1 MRFFSDNCLLSN
13 AFAVHVLTSA
23 PRECE
28 KLNHRVLDCAF
39 TAEGTALAALWGD
52 GSPVSDLLSFPSSEM
67 GYFLCSE
74 EYICVDETICPF
86 LSVEKMLTC
95 TSCHNSWLDPKVCY
109 FKPSHLVMYCSPSR
123 RYSADAVSA
132 KKESCVLGSSPS
144 AKSSMLSSSCAV
156 SEDYK
161 VKNEAWLICIS

>member
-1 MRFFSDNCLLSN
+1 MW
-13 AFAVHVLTSA
+13 
-23 PRECE
+23 
-28 KLNHRVLDCAF
+28 K
-39 TAEGTALAALWGD
+39 AESQSSWLCFYCRGHSTGCTLRRRKPSVWLAL
-52 GSPVSDLLSFPSSEM
+52 FPSSQM

-74 EYICVDETICPF
+74 EYICVDVTICPF
-86 LSVEKMLTC
+86 HSVEKMLTC